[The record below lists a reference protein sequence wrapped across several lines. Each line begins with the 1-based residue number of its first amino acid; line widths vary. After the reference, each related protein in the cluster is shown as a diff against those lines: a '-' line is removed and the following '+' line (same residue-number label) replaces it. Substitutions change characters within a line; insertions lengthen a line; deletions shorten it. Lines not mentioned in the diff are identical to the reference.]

1 MSIDPH
7 ICQSCGAE
15 NDEVLSNCAY
25 CGSQLGEARE
35 IDTLSDLELLE
46 RCSEWLARFES
57 ITSDVT
63 KLNQAKQMGQFENM
77 PFFGKFTKML
87 GGSYSYSGTY
97 AAVSKYLDQLE
108 VRGQH
113 NDSMSGKIREF
124 RDRFEAAKKAETKTK
139 KRFKKMIIGLVA
151 VYVVLMVV
159 AGGIWFVSENSTNEK
174 SSESNLRSHLAE
186 LRATEMKINESIQDK
201 NFDYALILVEGLM
214 CTDPDCSDQQIAQF
228 DEKRDRMRT
237 AIERM
242 TR

>member
-1 MSIDPH
+1 MSTDPH

-63 KLNQAKQMGQFENM
+63 KLNQAKQMGQFENI

-87 GGSYSYSGTY
+87 GGTYSYTGTF

-113 NDSMSGKIREF
+113 NDAMSGKIREF
-124 RDRFEAAKKAETKTK
+124 RERFEAAKKNETKTK
-139 KRFKKMIIGLVA
+139 GRFKKMLIVLGA
-151 VYVVLMVV
+151 VYLALMVI
-159 AGGIWFVSENSTNEK
+159 AGGIWWATEHSK
-174 SSESNLRSHLAE
+174 QGKASESNLRTHLE
-186 LRATEMKINESIQDK
+186 DLRATEMKVNEAIQSQQF
-201 NFDYALILVEGLM
+201 NYALVLIEGLM
-214 CTDPDCSDQQIAQF
+214 CTDPDCSEQQIRQF
-228 DEKRDRMRT
+228 DEKRDRMR
-237 AIERM
+237 AAVERM